1 MIRDIPYIM
10 GGLMLGIVLIILTG
24 HYYNTSINQ
33 ESIILDMN
41 ETVRSTAIANA
52 NLRSR
57 TSNGELFIVK
67 STFEEEVVEK
77 MSSDYSSLSDE
88 AVYEFEYLDN
98 ETGSVKAIRLKANDQ
113 GQEYQTTVVV
123 DIAE

>member
-77 MSSDYSSLSDE
+77 MSSDHSSLSDE